1 MQYTSGRV
9 HGLVKEEEGST
20 DVAVKCLK
28 EGSSEKAMQAFHQE
42 VALMSVLQH
51 TNVLRLLAVSTEEEP
66 YCMIF
71 EFMEN
76 GDLNEYLRDS
86 KGICSVSVF
95 GNACFSL
102 CLKKQI

>member
-1 MQYTSGRV
+1 MKG
-9 HGLVKEEEGST
+9 EEST

-28 EGSSEKAMQAFHQE
+28 EGSSEVAKASFNQE

-51 TNVLRLLAVSTEEEP
+51 DNILRLLAVSTEEEP

-76 GDLNEYLRDS
+76 GDLNEFLRRWNS
-86 KGICSVSVF
+86 KGMYKQSFLIF
-95 GNACFSL
+95 NHIL
-102 CLKKQI
+102 CQHFN

>member
-1 MQYTSGRV
+1 MFTGRV
-9 HGLVKEEEGST
+9 HGVVKGEEST

-28 EGSSEKAMQAFHQE
+28 EGSTPQALDEFHKE

-51 TNVLRLLAVSTEEEP
+51 GNILRLLAVSTEEEP

-76 GDLNEYLRDS
+76 GDLNEYLRKW
-86 KGICSVSVF
+86 KGKGMQFVC
-95 GNACFSL
+95 CYWL
-102 CLKKQI
+102 CCVEL